1 MQSEQTCRGIFIGI
15 AIAIAIAIIA
25 NIATWGCN

>member
-25 NIATWGCN
+25 IIATWGCN